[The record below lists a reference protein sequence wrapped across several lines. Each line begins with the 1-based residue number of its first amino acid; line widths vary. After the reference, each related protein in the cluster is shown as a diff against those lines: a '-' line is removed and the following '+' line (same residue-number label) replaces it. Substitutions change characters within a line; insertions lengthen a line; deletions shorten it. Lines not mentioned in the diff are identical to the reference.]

1 MKFLKF
7 ALLLLSVLAI
17 TVNACKKDPDTKP
30 GDAFMISFSAA
41 GVNGTIN
48 EAAKTVALELPP
60 SEDITAV
67 VPTIVVSQDA
77 TVSPASGEAKDFTNP
92 VAYTVTDKSGTV
104 KNVYTV
110 TMTQVDLKHFAFLG
124 VAAENTP
131 AAWDA
136 LKGPDY
142 DLKDDQTAAEW
153 FMAHMATSTS
163 DVAYHSFVE
172 VASGSVDLSQYD
184 AIWIHFDGG
193 WWGGEVAQFPNNP
206 NWCLLKEDQPIAN
219 VGCETLASNF
229 VSKVRAYYEAG
240 GNLFL
245 GLYAGSMVD
254 ELGVVSSP
262 DAAPNNSFGGIGI
275 ETCCT
280 NDAWGVR
287 WASDP
292 TNPMFNGIV
301 TSTDPNCLAPFFI
314 LLDSGTEKKNRS
326 NQYNLNFGP
335 WAPNGDVD
343 PLEDRLAAFQTM
355 VGGTI
360 HMHNCGMN
368 EPLMIEWA
376 ANAPKGKV
384 ITVLAGTYDWYV
396 GAGIQN
402 NDNIPT
408 LTKNILNYL
417 AE

>member
-7 ALLLLSVLAI
+7 TLLLLAVLTI
-17 TVNACKKDPDTKP
+17 TVIACDKEEEP
-30 GDAFMISFSAA
+30 GDAFMIGFSAA

-48 EAAKTVALELPP
+48 EAAKTVSLELPP

-67 VPTIVVSQDA
+67 APTVVVSEGA
-77 TVSPASGEAKDFTNP
+77 TVSPASGEVQDFTNP
-92 VAYTVTDKSGTV
+92 VVYTVTDKSGSV
-104 KNVYTV
+104 KNTYTV
-110 TMTQVDLKHFAFLG
+110 TMTQVELKHIAFIG

-131 AAWDA
+131 AAWGA
-136 LKGPDY
+136 LAGPDY

-153 FMAHMATSTS
+153 FAANMASATTE
-163 DVAYHSFVE
+163 VAYHS
-172 VASGSVDLSQYD
+172 VADVAAGSVDLSQYD
-184 AIWIHFDGG
+184 AIWVHFDGG

-219 VGCETLASNF
+219 VGCETLAADF
-229 VSKVRAYYEAG
+229 VAKVKAYYEAG

-254 ELGVVSSP
+254 ELGVVASAA
-262 DAAPNNSFGGIGI
+262 AAPNNSFGGIAV
-275 ETCCT
+275 ETGAT

-292 TNPMFNGIV
+292 TNPLFNGII

-314 LLDSGTEKKNRS
+314 LLESGTEKKNRS

-335 WAPNGDVD
+335 WAPNGDTD
-343 PLEDRLAAFQTM
+343 PLEERLAAFQAM

-360 HMHNCGMN
+360 HMHNCGQN
-368 EPLMIEWA
+368 EPLMLEWPA
-376 ANAPKGKV
+376 ASGKGTV

-396 GAGIQN
+396 GAGVQN
-402 NDNIPT
+402 NTNIPT